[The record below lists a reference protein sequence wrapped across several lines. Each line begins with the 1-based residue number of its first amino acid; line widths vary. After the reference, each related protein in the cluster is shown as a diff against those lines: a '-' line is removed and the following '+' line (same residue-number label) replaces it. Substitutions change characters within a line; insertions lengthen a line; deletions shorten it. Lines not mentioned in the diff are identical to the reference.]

1 MSRFDAIRIDRR
13 RPAETAAA
21 AIKDAATVRT
31 PARVGKK
38 AVSGYFSQELSRALH
53 MLALEEDTSL
63 QALLGEAIDD
73 LLRKYG
79 RHPFG
84 ER

>member
-1 MSRFDAIRIDRR
+1 MKSRFQGLKSANTPPPEPPKKED
-13 RPAETAAA
+13 
-21 AIKDAATVRT
+21 KNSRT
-31 PARVGKK
+31 GKK
-38 AVSGYFSQELSRALH
+38 AVAGYFSPELSRALNI
-53 MLALEEDTSL
+53 LRIEQDKSL

-79 RHPFG
+79 KRPFG